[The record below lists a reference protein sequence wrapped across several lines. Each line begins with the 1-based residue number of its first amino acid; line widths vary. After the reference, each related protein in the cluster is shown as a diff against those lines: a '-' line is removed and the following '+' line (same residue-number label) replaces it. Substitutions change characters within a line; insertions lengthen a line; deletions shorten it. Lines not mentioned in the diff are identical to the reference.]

1 MDYARFNYVAQP
13 EDGIGKAGLYPR
25 INDYDKWAIEY
36 GYKPTDFKTPKEDHL
51 YWNKVIIERLAEH
64 PELWFGGEG
73 GDSDP
78 RAQREDLGDDAVAAS
93 NYGLMN
99 LKRIIGQL
107 PEWNAEEGD
116 QFDNVSRM
124 YSSLLGQYNRYVGH
138 VAANIGG
145 RFVTNHSIEQPGN
158 KYEPV
163 PKERQKRALNW
174 LNDNLFHK
182 PTWLVDVP
190 YIWNITDRPDNQLY
204 PYVRSAVSANNLLSV
219 QKLERM
225 GQFAEWGPGN
235 YAPQEYLDDLT
246 DMIFEELY
254 KGRTTDSWRRY
265 LQRQYVT
272 AAIEVI
278 GSRLA
283 EGTDART
290 LIIGKLTDLQKKA
303 AKAKSS
309 DAATQAH
316 WQDLAKMI
324 EKALK

>member
-1 MDYARFNYVAQP
+1 
-13 EDGIGKAGLYPR
+13 
-25 INDYDKWAIEY
+25 
-36 GYKPTDFKTPKEDHL
+36 
-51 YWNKVIIERLAEH
+51 
-64 PELWFGGEG
+64 
-73 GDSDP
+73 
-78 RAQREDLGDDAVAAS
+78 
-93 NYGLMN
+93 MN

-107 PEWNAEEGD
+107 PEWNAEEAD
-116 QFDNVSRM
+116 QFENVSRM
-124 YSSLLGQYNRYVGH
+124 YSSLLGQFNRYVGH

-182 PTWLVDVP
+182 PAWLVDVP
-190 YIWNITDRPDNQLY
+190 YLWNITDRPDNQLY

-254 KGRTTDSWRRY
+254 KGRATDSWRRF

-272 AAIEVI
+272 AAIEVV

-290 LIIGKLTDLQKKA
+290 LLIGKLADLQKKA

-316 WQDLAKMI
+316 WQDLSKQI